1 MMVLNRDRTLLQNIA
16 MVAILFGL
24 LTMQARAESPKHVA
38 IANFGPHPVLTD
50 IINGFKDGMKQSGF
64 VAPATVVY
72 DYSDA
77 NFDPALLPQVLTKL
91 DAAAP
96 DLMLTVTTPVT
107 QASVK
112 LVHDKNLPIVF
123 APVTD
128 PVQAGLVPD
137 WNHGSP
143 RYVGASNLQDMDAL
157 IAFARGILPK
167 VTSFGLIY
175 NPGDA
180 NDVVNRDAAEV
191 AAKAAGLG
199 FKSISVDSVNDIGPR
214 TMSLAGVDFIYAM
227 PSSMIQPALPA
238 MAAAADRMKIPVIS
252 ASTTGVKDNSVLAAY
267 AVDQYKVGYQAGL
280 MAARILKG
288 AKPSEIANYRPT
300 AADDS
305 PLLNGRRMKEMG
317 LTLPASLAGCNCVV
331 N

>member
-1 MMVLNRDRTLLQNIA
+1 MKVWKRGRAVLL
-16 MVAILFGL
+16 VAAAAVILSGL
-24 LTMQARAESPKHVA
+24 VMAQGRADSPKHVA

-50 IINGFKDGMKQSGF
+50 VINGFKDGMKQSGF
-64 VAPATVVY
+64 VVPTSVVY

-91 DAAAP
+91 DAASP

-112 LVHDKNLPIVF
+112 LVHNKTLPIVF

-128 PVQAGLVPD
+128 PVKAGLVPD
-137 WNHGSP
+137 WNHGSA

-157 IAFARGILPK
+157 IAFARELLPK
-167 VTSFGLIY
+167 LASFGLIY

-180 NDVVNRDAAEV
+180 NDVVNRDAAEA
-191 AAKAAGLG
+191 AAKKAGLG
-199 FKSISVDSVNDIGPR
+199 FKAVSVDSVNDIGPR

-288 AKPSEIANYRPT
+288 AKPSDIANYRPT

-317 LTLPASLAGCNCVV
+317 LTVPASLSGCNCVV